1 MLNYS
6 DIKKFA
12 SNKAVFSRG
21 ETYFSSNR
29 VSSLKSTDNFGLNWE
44 SRVIGS
50 DSVYDVTVGL
60 DKNSN
65 IIDYRCHCNCA
76 AFKQF
81 SGACKHIIAVLIKL
95 RDLQENGSISP
106 EQENNFIFQNTETE
120 AEKYK
125 DVDIENMLDDL
136 FHEKT
141 KSLKKKTTKIQSNN
155 TTSIRAVELLMD
167 DYKTLEKSNYNKE
180 LLEISFELILTRLDP
195 YLEYKVG

>member
-21 ETYFSSNR
+21 EDYFSSNR
-29 VSSLKSTDNFGLNWE
+29 IISLKSTDNFGLNWE
-44 SRVIGS
+44 GRVIGN

-95 RDLQENGSISP
+95 RDLQEKNSILP
-106 EQENNFIFQNTETE
+106 EQENNFIFQDTETE
-120 AEKYK
+120 TEKYK
-125 DVDIENMLDDL
+125 DVDIENMLDNL
-136 FHEKT
+136 FHEKAKNT
-141 KSLKKKTTKIQSNN
+141 EKKS
-155 TTSIRAVELLMD
+155 E
-167 DYKTLEKSNYNKE
+167 
-180 LLEISFELILTRLDP
+180 
-195 YLEYKVG
+195 